1 MTMETKNNIFVEHL
15 KEYSKAN
22 RKGRSKILDHLC
34 FVIKIQRKSAIR
46 RMKNSIYCRKKPI
59 EKRGRKIIY
68 SIDVTL
74 ALKNVWELSGEI
86 CGELLHPMIGEYV
99 DNLKRQTKW
108 IYNEIITSQ
117 LLKISQSTVKR
128 RLSRFIKIRDK
139 RHGLS
144 STSPSALKAII
155 PIFTGPWKRKPP
167 GWGQI
172 DTVAHCGTILV
183 GDYVFTLTYIDARTF
198 WVGLSAQWNKGMVA
212 TRASMVTIKSRLPF
226 KWLGA
231 HPDTGS
237 EFINYFVYDWCK
249 EEKIDYSRSRPNHK
263 NDNMYV
269 EERNGHVVRKYLG
282 YTRFDCPEV
291 VAIINKFYIILELYL
306 NHFIPVRKTL
316 KKIRI
321 GAKYH
326 RTYEKTA
333 KTPYQRLMESKKV
346 NNIIKAKQKAI
357 HERLNLF
364 ELKQE
369 IDRLTNLIYDTQRN
383 YDNQK
388 S

>member
-1 MTMETKNNIFVEHL
+1 MTMETKNNVFFEHL
-15 KEYSKAN
+15 NEYSKAN
-22 RKGRSKILDHLC
+22 KKERSKILDHLC
-34 FVIKIQRKSAIR
+34 FITNIQRKSAIR
-46 RMKNSIYCRKKPI
+46 RIKNTIYCQKKPT
-59 EKRGRKIIY
+59 EKRGRRIVY

-74 ALKNVWELSGEI
+74 TLKTIWKLSGEI
-86 CGELLHPMIGEYV
+86 CGELLHPMIREYV

-108 IYNEIITSQ
+108 IHGEKATIQ

-128 RLSRFIKIRDK
+128 RLSKFIKIRDK

-144 STSPSALKAII
+144 STSPSALKNII
-155 PIFTGPWKRKPP
+155 PIFTGPWKKKPP

-172 DTVAHCGTILV
+172 DTVAHCGTTLV
-183 GDYVFTLTYIDARTF
+183 GDYAFTLTYIDACTF
-198 WVGLSAQWNKGMVA
+198 WIGLCAQWNKGMVA
-212 TRASMVTIKSRLPF
+212 TRSSLVTIKSRLPF
-226 KWLGA
+226 QLLGI

-237 EFINYFVYDWCK
+237 EFINKFVYGWCK
-249 EEKIDYSRSRPNHK
+249 SEKVDYSRSRPNHK

-269 EERNGHVVRKYLG
+269 EERNGHAVRKFIG
-282 YTRFDCPEV
+282 YTRFDCPDV
-291 VAIINKFYIILELYL
+291 VAIINKLYIVLELYL
-306 NHFIPVRKTL
+306 NHFIPVRRTL
-316 KKIRI
+316 KKERI

-326 RTYEKTA
+326 RTYEKIA

-346 NNIIKAKQKAI
+346 NNVIKAKQKVI

-383 YDNQK
+383 YSNQK
-388 S
+388 N